1 MSPNQEPKKARAR
14 KSAPPKSAPRRKRER
29 WRGARH
35 LQPQPQPASQ
45 PGARARPPTHPPAA
59 SAAGLRE
66 AGREARECTATL
78 SRGLLGCFGWGARA
92 GARFFDGT
100 VRLEARPA
108 GARGDACT
116 WPAWTALF
124 LLCGILRDLGG
135 ETAGGKKTAEKFG
148 LGGCAG
154 ASSARAGAAG
164 GGGGGGG
171 GEHAAHQRGAPHRA
185 RASSLSF
192 PPPTPAGARLSTG
205 SGLRGARVAGADQSP
220 GRAGRH
226 RGRLAAQLGLARTQA
241 ASDGRG
247 K

>member
-45 PGARARPPTHPPAA
+45 PGARARPPAHPPAA

-78 SRGLLGCFGWGARA
+78 SRGLLGCFGWGAGA

-100 VRLEARPA
+100 YAWRP
-108 GARGDACT
+108 GRPVPVGTRARGQPGLPFFYC
-116 WPAWTALF
+116 
-124 LLCGILRDLGG
+124 
-135 ETAGGKKTAEKFG
+135 AGFCEIWGVKQLGKKTAEKCG

-164 GGGGGGG
+164 RG
-171 GEHAAHQRGAPHRA
+171 GEHVAHHRGAPHRA
-185 RASSLSF
+185 RASSPSF
-192 PPPTPAGARLSTG
+192 PHPTPAGARLSTG
-205 SGLRGARVAGADQSP
+205 SGLRGARVAGADHSP

-226 RGRLAAQLGLARTQA
+226 RGRLAAQLGLTRTRA

>member
-35 LQPQPQPASQ
+35 LQSQPQPASQ

-164 GGGGGGG
+164 GGG
-171 GEHAAHQRGAPHRA
+171 A
-185 RASSLSF
+185 RRTPSGCATPSAGVLPIF
-192 PPPTPAGARLSTG
+192 PTPHPRRRPTVHRQWPAR
-205 SGLRGARVAGADQSP
+205 
-220 GRAGRH
+220 RAGCR
-226 RGRLAAQLGLARTQA
+226 RRPISWPRRPPSRAARRATWPCAYSGCERWAWKVR
-241 ASDGRG
+241 
-247 K
+247 